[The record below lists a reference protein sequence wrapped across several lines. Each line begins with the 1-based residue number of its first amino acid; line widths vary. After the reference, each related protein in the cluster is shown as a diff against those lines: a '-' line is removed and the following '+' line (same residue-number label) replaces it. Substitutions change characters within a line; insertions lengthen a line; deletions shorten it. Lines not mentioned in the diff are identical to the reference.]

1 MRKRG
6 PSNVG
11 GAVQIIVSIVLTLRN
26 KCLIDNTGVAELWE
40 RKIKGEHFFPRRQFL
55 STL

>member
-1 MRKRG
+1 MRERG

-26 KCLIDNTGVAELWE
+26 KCLIDNTGVAEL
-40 RKIKGEHFFPRRQFL
+40 
-55 STL
+55 